1 MQIILYQTKSETNKI
16 NKTLSAPLTLNV
28 VRLLDDTSI
37 MTPIIDVRNSIG
49 NLSAKN
55 YAYIQAFQR
64 YYFIN
69 SYEILS
75 NEIVRLHL
83 TVDVLMSF
91 KNDINNLSVIAERST
106 NKGNVYLND
115 EQYPTLVQQ
124 NRTVYRLSN
133 GLFYPHLLSGSDSR
147 NYVLTLINKG
157 ATT

>member
-16 NKTLSAPLTLNV
+16 NKVLTSPLNLNV
-28 VRLLDDTSI
+28 VRLLDDTSV
-37 MTPIIDVRNSIG
+37 TEPVIDVRNSIG
-49 NLSAKN
+49 NLSIKN
-55 YAYIQAFQR
+55 YAYIQALQR
-64 YYFIN
+64 YYFIT

-75 NEIVRLHL
+75 NDIVRLHL
-83 TVDVLMSF
+83 SVDVLMSF
-91 KNDINNLSVIAERST
+91 KNDINNLSVIAERSS

-133 GLFYPHLLSGSDSR
+133 GLFYPHLLSGGESR

-157 ATT
+157 AT